1 MYKARWQGAIVAIK
15 VVEHAAETERNLAL
29 RESTL
34 ATSIQH
40 PNVVR
45 LLATYLCSGALHMAK
60 VTVRPGS

>member
-1 MYKARWQGAIVAIK
+1 MFKGRWQGALVAIK
-15 VVEHAAETERNLAL
+15 VVEHAAETERNLAM

-45 LLATYLCSGALHMAK
+45 
-60 VTVRPGS
+60 PGPPPTPLPIPFHPLVACRLP